1 MDCCIKHSASNG
13 GLEKQDKHLN
23 ILLYFSRVLQLLA
36 NFYLSRKRFKDKMLR
51 LRRLNDNM
59 QKHFLN
65 SIEVLGNVSNSSNEK
80 TLAIS
85 SC

>member
-1 MDCCIKHSASNG
+1 MSIDCYIKHSASNG
-13 GLEKQDKHLN
+13 GLEKQHKHLN
-23 ILLYFSRVLQLLA
+23 ILLYFSQLLA
-36 NFYLSRKRFKDKMLR
+36 NFYLSRKRFKDKVLR

-65 SIEVLGNVSNSSNEK
+65 SMEVLGNVSNSSNEK
-80 TLAIS
+80 TLVIS